1 MGLLGVNVDHVAT
14 IRQARRTYEPD
25 PVRAAAEAELGGAD
39 IITVHLRQ
47 DRRHINDRD
56 LRLLRETVT
65 VELNLEM
72 SLAEDIVEIALQTG
86 PDMTTLVPEGR
97 QEVTTEGGLDVVGQ
111 AERLQA
117 AVQRLTDKEI
127 PVSLFLD
134 PDEEQIVRAAE
145 LGATFVEL
153 HTGRYANA
161 QTAAERLRCLEE
173 LARGAEDARGLGLTV
188 NAGHGLTYRNVA
200 DVVRRFRP
208 HELHIGHSIV
218 SRAVFTGL
226 REAVR
231 QMKDII
237 WRTEASPPE
246 QARGGPHRGH

>member
-1 MGLLGVNVDHVAT
+1 MSLLGVNVDHVAT
-14 IRQARRTYEPD
+14 IRQARRTNEPD
-25 PVRAAAEAELGGAD
+25 PVWAAAEAEIGGAD

-56 LRLLRETVT
+56 LRLLRETTT

-72 SLAEDIVEIALQTG
+72 SLAPEIVETALGTG
-86 PDMTTLVPEGR
+86 PDMVTLVPENR
-97 QEVTTEGGLDVVGQ
+97 QEVTTEGGLDAVGQ
-111 AERLQA
+111 SERLEA
-117 AVQRLTDKEI
+117 AMSRLAEAGI

-134 PDEEQIVRAAE
+134 PERPQLEHAAE
-145 LGATFVEL
+145 LRATFVEL

-161 QTAAERLRCLEE
+161 SGNAERNDCLSE
-173 LARGAEDARGLGLTV
+173 LNAGAECARSLGLVV

-200 DVVRRFRP
+200 PLVQRLRP

-218 SRAVFTGL
+218 SRAVYVGI

-231 QMKDII
+231 QMKEVI
-237 WRTEASPPE
+237 
-246 QARGGPHRGH
+246 HRAELTT